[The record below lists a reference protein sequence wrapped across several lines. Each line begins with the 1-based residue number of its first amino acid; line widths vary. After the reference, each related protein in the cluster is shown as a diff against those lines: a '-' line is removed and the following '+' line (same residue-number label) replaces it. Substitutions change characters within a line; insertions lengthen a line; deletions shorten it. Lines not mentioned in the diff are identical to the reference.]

1 MNREERKKAIKE
13 IIDMSPYKIKVL
25 KKLINDNDE
34 YMREEKEFIKKFLEL
49 YL

>member
-13 IIDMSPYKIKVL
+13 IIDMSSFKIWEL
-25 KKLINDNDE
+25 KKLIQDKDE